1 MSMWK
6 DKGFLKF
13 VVKFLLLFLVF
24 YFGTLMVIG
33 LGAPGGVYFPFVDKY
48 LDYVSGI
55 SHTLVAGTRGL
66 LQIAGIETYT
76 LPNFIVRITG
86 GTGVRIAFDC
96 VGYGVMS
103 FWLAFV
109 LASTGV
115 FWRKMVWVGVGWLVI
130 WFININRIALLLLAY
145 NKGWGMPLGID
156 HHTWFNI
163 VAYAAIFTMM
173 YIFDKD
179 NRAKSPSVES

>member
-1 MSMWK
+1 MKWWN
-6 DKGFLKF
+6 DKGFIGF
-13 VVKFLLLFLVF
+13 AVKFLLLFLIF
-24 YFGTLMVIG
+24 YFGTLFMIG
-33 LGAPGGVYFPFVDKY
+33 LGAPGGLYVPFVDHY

-66 LQIAGIETYT
+66 LQIAGIETYS

-109 LASTGV
+109 VASKGV
-115 FWRKMVWVGVGWLVI
+115 AWRKAVWVLVGWLVI

-145 NKGWGMPLGID
+145 NRGWDMPLGID

-163 VAYAAIFTMM
+163 VAYGAIFIMM
-173 YIFDKD
+173 YIFDK
-179 NRAKSPSVES
+179 ESRKYITSNES